1 MISAMKRRAT
11 HDRLYI
17 LRLVILRLRNRVPA
31 AHGRPPARLRKR
43 AEADPPSTP
52 ALAALARLLLKTASI
67 VAQACA
73 TAACRRDGAPRHNRA
88 RRPSSKRHPLS
99 GPDPMFAVTA
109 EHKAATRPALL
120 STMRQKAKHL
130 STTRARFSESCSPPR
145 RQRGRRGGMVAAPCI
160 P

>member
-1 MISAMKRRAT
+1 MKRRAT

-109 EHKAATRPALL
+109 EHKAAVEACIALDHEAE
-120 STMRQKAKHL
+120 SKAPL
-130 STTRARFSESCSPPR
+130 D
-145 RQRGRRGGMVAAPCI
+145 
-160 P
+160 